1 MSRYPRNL
9 SILCFIV
16 LGKCQLKRNLPTF
29 SSFPAPC
36 GPSFTPKT
44 PNFFASEMAKSLL
57 IPAALTA
64 SASAFVAPVAQQG
77 QLRSQGQVG
86 TATTATTGAT
96 GATGAASVGA
106 AGLAAAVLG
115 GAAVAGASRGARG
128 TQRTAKSAVVAMRA
142 ENPRVEKL
150 RSMEKTCQVR
160 IEI

>member
-1 MSRYPRNL
+1 MPAETHL
-9 SILCFIV
+9 AKLLI
-16 LGKCQLKRNLPTF
+16 F
-29 SSFPAPC
+29 SS
-36 GPSFTPKT
+36 SLWSKLHPKKL
-44 PNFFASEMAKSLL
+44 PIFFASEMAKSLL

-77 QLRSQGQVG
+77 QLRSQGQV
-86 TATTATTGAT
+86 ATTGAT

>member
-1 MSRYPRNL
+1 MVQASPQ
-9 SILCFIV
+9 
-16 LGKCQLKRNLPTF
+16 KLPI
-29 SSFPAPC
+29 
-36 GPSFTPKT
+36 
-44 PNFFASEMAKSLL
+44 FFAEMAKSLL

-86 TATTATTGAT
+86 TTATT

-150 RSMEKTCQVR
+150 RSMEKTCQVW

>member
-9 SILCFIV
+9 SIFCFIV

-44 PNFFASEMAKSLL
+44 PNFFAEMAKSLL
-57 IPAALTA
+57 IPAVLTA
-64 SASAFVAPVAQQG
+64 SASAFVAPVTQQG

-86 TATTATTGAT
+86 TTATI

>member
-1 MSRYPRNL
+1 
-9 SILCFIV
+9 
-16 LGKCQLKRNLPTF
+16 
-29 SSFPAPC
+29 
-36 GPSFTPKT
+36 
-44 PNFFASEMAKSLL
+44 MAKSLL

-86 TATTATTGAT
+86 TTATGAT

-128 TQRTAKSAVVAMRA
+128 TQRTGKSAVVAMRA

-160 IEI
+160 IEIWKEVLSEVLSSSFLFINC

>member
-1 MSRYPRNL
+1 
-9 SILCFIV
+9 
-16 LGKCQLKRNLPTF
+16 
-29 SSFPAPC
+29 
-36 GPSFTPKT
+36 
-44 PNFFASEMAKSLL
+44 MAKSLL
-57 IPAALTA
+57 IPAVLTA

-86 TATTATTGAT
+86 SATT

-115 GAAVAGASRGARG
+115 GAAVAGASRGTRRSG
-128 TQRTAKSAVVAMRA
+128 GHAKSAVVAMRA

-160 IEI
+160 IKKN